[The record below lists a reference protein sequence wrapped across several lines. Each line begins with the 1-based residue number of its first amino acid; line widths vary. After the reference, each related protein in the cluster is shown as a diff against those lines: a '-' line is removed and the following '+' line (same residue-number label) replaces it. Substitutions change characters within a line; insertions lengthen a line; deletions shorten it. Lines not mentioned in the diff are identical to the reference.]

1 MSYLVLIMLK
11 KPRTS
16 IPTFSSSNATPVD
29 LSVRTE
35 MTKQNPLINV
45 EMDEALKAAMVTSLE
60 RKLNELSSQ
69 TKRSEGKL

>member
-1 MSYLVLIMLK
+1 MLK

-60 RKLNELSSQ
+60 RKLN
-69 TKRSEGKL
+69 